1 MSTTGFYTSVNL
13 YGSSILYR
21 GYDQKGE
28 RVARKIRFSPTLYVP
43 ANEETGYRTLNNQ
56 NVQPV
61 VFDTIREARDYYHK
75 YSDVDNF
82 EISGNEHYISQFIY
96 DQFPGEIDF
105 DRSLINVT
113 SLDIEVDSSDGFPFP
128 EEARHSVTSIAMKN
142 NIDNKFYVWGLKDYD
157 PQRSIYKDTHEIV
170 YVKCDDEAK
179 LLLNFLDHW
188 DSERLSPDVL
198 IGWNIRFFDIPYLV
212 NRIHRV
218 LGEDM
223 MKKMSPWRLVSRRQ
237 VRIMKKTVNAYE
249 LTGIQQ
255 MDYLDL
261 FKKFAY
267 TYGEQDNYRL
277 DTIAH
282 TVLGENKLSYDEYST
297 LANLYEEDYQK
308 FIDYN
313 LKDVELVERLED
325 KLGLVTLAMTMAY
338 RGGVNYSDTMGTTRI
353 WDTIIYREL
362 MNRNIVIP
370 PAEEKFKGDYPGG
383 YVKDVKPG
391 LYDWVCSFD
400 LNSLYPSIIVQWNMS
415 PETLEPAQ
423 YRPDSVSIDYCLNN
437 NFDISS
443 WDTSMA
449 ANGAT
454 FSNTEQGFLPEI
466 VVRYYDERKL
476 VKRRMLDKK
485 QELET
490 IDASDKQRRYQI
502 EKEVVQLENQ
512 QMAIKIL
519 LNSLY
524 GACGNRHFR
533 YFSMPM
539 AEGITT
545 SGQLAIRWAERAIN
559 GYMNKILGTTNKD
572 YVIAIDTDSVYLN
585 MGDLVKKFEPSN
597 PVDFLDS
604 VCKDKIEPVIE
615 SAYDALFRKMNCFTN
630 RMEMSREV
638 IADRGIWTAKKR
650 YILNVHDNEGVRYS
664 EPKLKIM
671 GIEAIKSS
679 TPAEVRVA
687 LKELFKVII
696 NGSEKDTQNAIDQFK
711 QYFAALPAE
720 DVAAPRGISD
730 IDKWKGSGGNIYE
743 KGTPIHVR
751 GALLYNHYIKDR
763 GVDKRYRE
771 VKAGDKVKFCYL
783 KTPNPIRENIIAF
796 PDYLPP
802 ELQLHK
808 YIDHDTQFQKT
819 FLAPIEPIFEA
830 VGWSTEDRQTLEDFF
845 G

>member
-21 GYDQKGE
+21 GYDKKGE
-28 RVARKIRFSPTLYVP
+28 RIARKIRFSPTLYVP

-61 VFDTIREARDYYHK
+61 VFDTIRDVRDYYHK
-75 YSDVDNF
+75 YSEVKNF

-96 DQFPGEIDF
+96 DQFPGVINF

-157 PQRSIYKDTHEIV
+157 PQQSIYKDTHDIV
-170 YVKCDDEAK
+170 YIKCDDEAK

-223 MKKMSPWRLVSRRQ
+223 MKKMSPWKLVSQRQ

-277 DTIAH
+277 DTVAH

-297 LANLYEEDYQK
+297 LANLYEEDHQK

-415 PETLEPAQ
+415 PETLEGELINPS
-423 YRPDSVSIDYCLNN
+423 DVSIDKCLDKD
-437 NFDISS
+437 FDISS
-443 WDTSMA
+443 WDVSMA

-454 FSNTEQGFLPEI
+454 FSNAEQGFLPEI

-476 VKRRMLDKK
+476 VKRKMLDKK
-485 QELET
+485 QELEI
-490 IDASDKQRRYQI
+490 IDPSDKQRRYQI

-533 YFSMPM
+533 YFSMAM

-572 YVIAIDTDSVYLN
+572 YIIAIDTDSVYLN
-585 MGDLVKKFEPSN
+585 LGDLVKKFEPAN

-615 SAYDALFRKMNCFTN
+615 TAYADLFRKMNCFTN

-650 YILNVHDNEGVRYS
+650 YILNVHDNEGVRYT

-679 TPAEVRVA
+679 TPESVRDG
-687 LKELFKVII
+687 LKQLFKVII
-696 NGSEKDTQNAIDQFK
+696 NNTEKDTQKAIEHFRT
-711 QYFAALPAE
+711 YFDNLSPE
-720 DVAAPRGISD
+720 DVSAPRGISD

-763 GVDKRYRE
+763 GIDKRYRE

-808 YIDHDTQFQKT
+808 YIDYDTQFQKT
-819 FLAPIEPIFEA
+819 FLAPIEPIFDA

>member
-1 MSTTGFYTSVNL
+1 MTHAFYTSVNR
-13 YGSSILYR
+13 YGNSILYR
-21 GYDQKGE
+21 GYDETGS
-28 RVARKIRFSPTLYVP
+28 RVARKIKFGPTLYLP
-43 ANEETGYRTLNNQ
+43 SQKSETGYRTLFN
-56 NVQPV
+56 QPV
-61 VFDTIREARDYYHK
+61 EPVEFSTMAEAREYTEK
-75 YSDVDNF
+75 YAGVDNF
-82 EISGNEHYISQFIY
+82 EIHGNEHFISQFIY
-96 DQFPGEIDF
+96 DQFPGQIQF
-105 DRSLINVT
+105 DRSRINVT
-113 SLDIEVDSSDGFPFP
+113 TIDIEVDSSDGFPFP
-128 EEARHSVTSIAMKN
+128 EEARHQITSIAMKN
-142 NIDNKFYVWGLKDYD
+142 NIDGRYYVWGMKDYD
-157 PQRSIYKDTHEIV
+157 PSKSEYPDVV
-170 YVKCDDEAK
+170 YIKCDDEVK

-188 DSERLSPDVL
+188 DSETLSPDVL
-198 IGWNIRFFDIPYLV
+198 TGWNIRFFDVPYLV
-212 NRIHRV
+212 NRINRV
-218 LGEDM
+218 LSEDM
-223 MKKMSPWRLVSRRQ
+223 VKKLSPWRLVSQRS
-237 VRIMKKTVNAYE
+237 VRMMKKNVSAYE

-282 TVLGENKLSYDEYST
+282 TVLGENKLSYEEYST
-297 LANLYEEDYQK
+297 LANLYEQDYQK

-313 LKDVELVERLED
+313 CKDVELVDRLED
-325 KLGLVTLAMTMAY
+325 KLGLITLAMTMAY

-362 MNRNIVIP
+362 MNQNIVVP
-370 PAEEKFKGDYPGG
+370 PAKEKFKGDYPGG

-415 PETLEPAQ
+415 PETLEPVQ
-423 YRPDSVSIDYCLNN
+423 STPDNVSIDYCLNSD
-437 NFDISS
+437 FDISS
-443 WDTSMA
+443 WDVAMA
-449 ANGAT
+449 ANGACFT
-454 FSNTEQGFLPEI
+454 KNEQGILPSI
-466 VVRYYDERKL
+466 IVRYYDERRQ
-476 VKRRMLDKK
+476 VKKRMLDKK

-490 IDASDKQRRYQI
+490 IDLSDKQKQYQI
-502 EKEVVQLENQ
+502 EKEITQLENQ

-524 GACGNRHFR
+524 GALGNRYFR

-545 SGQLAIRWAERAIN
+545 SGQLAIKWAERAIN
-559 GYMNKILGTTNKD
+559 GYMNKILGTTDKD
-572 YVIAIDTDSVYLN
+572 YVVAIDTDSAYLN
-585 MGDLVKKFEPSN
+585 MGDLVSKFNPPN

-604 VCKDKIEPVIE
+604 VCRDKIEPVIAD
-615 SAYDALFRKMNCFTN
+615 AYTRLFDKMNCYTN

-664 EPKLKIM
+664 QPKLKIM

-696 NGSEKDTQNAIDQFK
+696 NGSEQDTQKAIDQFK
-711 QYFAALPAE
+711 QYFAQLPPE

-730 IDKWKGSGGNIYE
+730 IDKWSGSGSAVYG

-763 GVDKRYRE
+763 GVDKRYSS
-771 VKAGDKVKFCYL
+771 VKAGDKVKFVYL
-783 KTPNPIRENIIAF
+783 KVPNPIRENVIAF

-808 YIDHDTQFQKT
+808 YIDYDTQFEKT
-819 FLAPIEPIFEA
+819 FLAPIEPILKA
-830 VGWSTEDRQTLEDFF
+830 VGWSSEDQQSLEEFF
-845 G
+845 A

>member
-1 MSTTGFYTSVNL
+1 MATGFYTSVNR
-13 YGSSILYR
+13 YGNSILYR
-21 GYDQKGE
+21 GYNERGE
-28 RVARKIRFSPTLYVP
+28 RLARKIRFSPTLYVP
-43 ANEETGYRTLNNQ
+43 SQTETGYSTLYG
-56 NVQPV
+56 QPV
-61 VFDTIREARDYYHK
+61 EPVEFDTMRDAKDYYQK
-75 YSDVDNF
+75 YGEVDNF
-82 EISGNEHYISQFIY
+82 EIHGNEHFISQFIY
-96 DQFPGEIDF
+96 DQYPSAINF

-113 SLDIEVDSSDGFPFP
+113 SIDIEVDSSDGFPFP
-128 EEARHSVTSIAMKN
+128 EEARHTVTSIALKSSV
-142 NIDNKFYVWGLKDYD
+142 DDTYYVWGLKDYD
-157 PQRSIYKDTHEIV
+157 SSQSEFDVKYI
-170 YVKCDDEAK
+170 KCDDEAK

-198 IGWNIRFFDIPYLV
+198 TGWNTRFFDVPYLV
-212 NRIHRV
+212 NRINRV
-218 LGEDM
+218 LGDDM
-223 MKKMSPWRLVSRRQ
+223 MKKMSPWRMVSQKQIR
-237 VRIMKKTVNAYE
+237 VMKKTVMAYE

-267 TYGEQDNYRL
+267 TYGQLDNYRL
-277 DTIAH
+277 DTVAH
-282 TVLGENKLSYDEYST
+282 VVLGENKLSYDEYTT
-297 LANLYEEDYQK
+297 LAGLYENDFQK

-313 LKDVELVERLED
+313 IKDVELIERLED

-362 MNRNIVIP
+362 MNRNVVIP
-370 PAEEKFKGDYPGG
+370 PSTEKHKGDYPGG

-391 LYDWVCSFD
+391 LYEWVCSFD

-415 PETLEPAQ
+415 PETLEPAG
-423 YRPDSVSIDYCLNN
+423 YRPTNISVDYCLNDD
-437 NFDISS
+437 FDISD
-443 WDTSMA
+443 WDVSMA

-454 FSNTEQGFLPEI
+454 FSNSDQGVLPGI
-466 VVRYYDERKL
+466 VVQYYDERKL
-476 VKRRMLDKK
+476 VKKEMLLKK

-490 IDASDKQRRYQI
+490 IDPSDKQRIIQI
-502 EKEVVQLENQ
+502 EKEITQLENQ

-524 GACGNRHFR
+524 GAMGNQHFR

-545 SGQLAIRWAERAIN
+545 SGQLAIRWAERAVN
-559 GYMNKILGTTNKD
+559 QFMNKILGTDNKD
-572 YVIAIDTDSVYLN
+572 YVVAIDTDSLYVN
-585 MGDLVKKFEPSN
+585 MGDLVNKFN
-597 PVDFLDS
+597 PPNPTDFLNS
-604 VCKDKIEPVIE
+604 VCEDKLEGVIAA
-615 SAYDALFRKMNCFTN
+615 SYDSLFKKLNCYTN

-679 TPAEVRVA
+679 TPAEVRTA

-696 NGSEKDTQNAIDQFK
+696 NGSENDTQKAVEQFK
-711 QYFAALPAE
+711 SYFFNLSPE
-720 DVAAPRGISD
+720 DVSAPRGISD
-730 IDKWKGSGGNIYE
+730 IDKWLGSGSAIYQ

-751 GALLYNHYIKDR
+751 GALLYNHWIKDR
-763 GVDKRYRE
+763 GIDKRYRE

-783 KTPNPIRENIIAF
+783 KMPNPIHENIIAF

-808 YIDHDTQFQKT
+808 YIDYDTQFQKT
-819 FLAPIEPIFEA
+819 FLAPVEPIFEA
-830 VGWSTEDRQTLEDFF
+830 VGWSTEDKQTLEDFF
-845 G
+845 S